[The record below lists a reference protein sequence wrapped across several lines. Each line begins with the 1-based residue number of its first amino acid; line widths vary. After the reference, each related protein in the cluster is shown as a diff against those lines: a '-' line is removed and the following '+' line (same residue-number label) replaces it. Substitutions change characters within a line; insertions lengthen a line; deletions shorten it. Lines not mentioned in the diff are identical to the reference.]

1 MAQDRVRR
9 AGTSRI
15 GAPGRVAQGVLHVFG
30 PTNVTGT
37 GLANKPGILA
47 LDAVSDAGVVTTYYL
62 WVDDTGDL
70 RIGSTF
76 PTNQDGDGAVVG
88 SQS

>member
-15 GAPGRVAQGVLHVFG
+15 GAPGRQAQGVLHVCG
-30 PTNVTGT
+30 PTDRSGT
-37 GLANKPGILA
+37 GVANKPGILA
-47 LDAVSDAGVVTTYYL
+47 LDAVDDSNVVTTFYI
-62 WVDDTGDL
+62 WVDHTGDL

-88 SQS
+88 GQS